1 MVLFAMFAIF
11 HIVRQLSQF
20 GNGFM
25 RQMSQMVFFWKKQCS
40 STQAAAA

>member
-1 MVLFAMFAIF
+1 MVVFAMFAIF

-20 GNGFM
+20 GNGFV
-25 RQMSQMVFFWKKQCS
+25 RQMSQLVFFPKKQCN